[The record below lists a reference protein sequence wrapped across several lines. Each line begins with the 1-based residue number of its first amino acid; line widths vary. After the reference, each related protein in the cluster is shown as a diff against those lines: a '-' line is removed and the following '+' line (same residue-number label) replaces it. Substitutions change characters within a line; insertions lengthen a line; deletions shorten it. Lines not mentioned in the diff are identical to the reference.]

1 MPKAYIAVSYLGV
14 PMSKP
19 WDILPRPA
27 SGGTEDDIHLRVGRA
42 LSEWERLEYRLSL
55 IYCDLVSP
63 KRMSLP
69 AMRSFGSGP
78 TSFTRLEM
86 LKEAV
91 AVYDFGRDEADLKK
105 RLLDFIREVVN
116 FAKRR
121 NDIAHGVTVNPK
133 IDGARVGH
141 VLMPAFYNAKRFD
154 PKNMFKADYMFGL
167 AELDHYVGHFVRLK
181 AEAENLLEQ
190 VKALPDPFS

>member
-1 MPKAYIAVSYLGV
+1 
-14 PMSKP
+14 MSKP
-19 WDILPRPA
+19 WDILPRPT

-55 IYCDLVSP
+55 IYCDLVTP

-69 AMRSFGSGP
+69 AMRSFGSVP

-91 AVYDFGRDEADLKK
+91 AMYDFGSDDADLKK
-105 RLLDFIREVVN
+105 RLLDFVREVVN

-121 NDIAHGVTVNPK
+121 NDIAHGVAVNPK
-133 IDGARVGH
+133 IDGARIGH

-154 PKNMFKADYMFGL
+154 SKDLFRAEYMFGL
-167 AELDHYVGHFVRLK
+167 AELDQYVRHFARLK
-181 AEAENLLEQ
+181 TEAENLLRE
-190 VKALPDPFS
+190 VKALPDPFA